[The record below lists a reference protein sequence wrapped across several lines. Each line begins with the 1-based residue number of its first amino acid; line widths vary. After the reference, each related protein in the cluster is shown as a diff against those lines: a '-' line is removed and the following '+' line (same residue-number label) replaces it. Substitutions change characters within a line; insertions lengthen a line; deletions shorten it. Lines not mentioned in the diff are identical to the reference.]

1 MWICGHKQHL
11 THRLERCHF
20 LIVCATCECVHVHL
34 ALACVLLLM
43 RDRVTHCVSIPSVV
57 SVSTCLSN
65 LVQWHS
71 QDTFR
76 SLDRHSTLNN
86 TPGACQVNH
95 TLVRLVSVRKSLL
108 FSRLFESG
116 SHSPVTNKL
125 ITLLTLLQSR
135 TEWMCFDNLWSPL
148 SNTVSAKVIQ
158 NNKA

>member
-65 LVQWHS
+65 LGQWHS

-86 TPGACQVNH
+86 TPEACQVH
-95 TLVRLVSVRKSLL
+95 TLVRLVSFRKSLL

-125 ITLLTLLQSR
+125 ITAHITPIQN
-135 TEWMCFDNLWSPL
+135 WMDVFWQPVVTFI
-148 SNTVSAKVIQ
+148 NTVSAKMIQ